1 MPGNDQM
8 PDMLYQ
14 AAVTLIGSNAKLPWT
29 ELLERQ
35 LKVWPLRQGT
45 MGRFITDLALE
56 LPEAFLLALAGE
68 AENDYLINLALS
80 ELQAPEAHAR
90 PSVHLCL
97 AICDL
102 LFGREIPGALDVND
116 LRLVQVHA
124 LTLEGDAPL
133 PLRTLHMAPTLWSVL
148 CDRQTLW
155 PGCSRLAPGERHLL
169 PRQLRRQLPH
179 LATLLTKGD
188 IRGVIIRGHPGSGRA
203 LMAAELGEILGLT
216 CVEVPS
222 HIWTESRSF
231 TLACRYGQW
240 FCSLR
245 PVLSAGETWSI
256 PDSATP
262 MPFAVLA
269 GTDGTIS
276 GRNLL
281 EIELSL
287 PDEAERRTIW
297 SMHIHDPDLVN
308 QVTESAL
315 LSGTA
320 IAQVARNATLAAQ
333 QAEEPLGLQHIA
345 RARKILS
352 AEQLRLLAQPVWRTV
367 TREAVVLPAMVEA
380 AIDQF
385 IARVRRRES
394 IWDGLGIT
402 LQASRNTGLRALF
415 VGESGTG
422 KTLAASYVATVL
434 GAPLY
439 RADLASIMNKYIGES
454 EKNLGALLDHAAAA
468 DVVLLFDEADSLFG
482 RRTDAKQTGERYAN
496 MLTNFL
502 LTRIEN
508 HPGVVIL
515 TTNSRER
522 IDGAFT
528 RRIDVVVEFPLPAFE
543 ERLRLWQSHLGA
555 RSPGD
560 ALCKSLAGY
569 CDLSGGQI
577 RNAVLT
583 AAGNS
588 AATDAEPIDIRLIIA
603 ALEREYQ
610 KLGRALPAQLAVL
623 GE

>member
-1 MPGNDQM
+1 M
-8 PDMLYQ
+8 
-14 AAVTLIGSNAKLPWT
+14 
-29 ELLERQ
+29 
-35 LKVWPLRQGT
+35 
-45 MGRFITDLALE
+45 
-56 LPEAFLLALAGE
+56 
-68 AENDYLINLALS
+68 
-80 ELQAPEAHAR
+80 
-90 PSVHLCL
+90 
-97 AICDL
+97 
-102 LFGREIPGALDVND
+102 
-116 LRLVQVHA
+116 
-124 LTLEGDAPL
+124 
-133 PLRTLHMAPTLWSVL
+133 
-148 CDRQTLW
+148 
-155 PGCSRLAPGERHLL
+155 
-169 PRQLRRQLPH
+169 
-179 LATLLTKGD
+179 
-188 IRGVIIRGHPGSGRA
+188 
-203 LMAAELGEILGLT
+203 T
-216 CVEVPS
+216 CVEVPV
-222 HIWTESRSF
+222 HIWEQNRSF
-231 TLACRYGQW
+231 ALACRYGRW
-240 FCSLR
+240 LCVLR
-245 PVLSAGETWSI
+245 PSVSAGETWSL
-256 PDSATP
+256 PDNTSR
-262 MPFAVLA
+262 MPFTVLA

-281 EIELSL
+281 EIELAL
-287 PDEAERRTIW
+287 PDEVERRKIW
-297 SMHIHDPDLVN
+297 SLHVDDPELVN
-308 QVTESAL
+308 RVAESAL

-320 IAQVARNATLAAQ
+320 IARVARNAMLAAQ
-333 QAEEPLGLQHIA
+333 QAGAPLDLQTIA
-345 RARKILS
+345 RARKTLGV
-352 AEQLRLLAQPVWRTV
+352 EPLRQLAQPVSREV
-367 TREAVVLPAMVEA
+367 PREAVILPALVEE

-385 IARVRRRES
+385 ITRIRRRES
-394 IWDGLGIT
+394 IWTGLGIT

-422 KTLAASYVATVL
+422 KTLAASYVATEL

-482 RRTDAKQTGERYAN
+482 RRSDAKQTGERYAN

-543 ERLRLWQSHLGA
+543 ERLRLWHSHLGE

-577 RNAVLT
+577 RNAVLA

-588 AATDAEPIDIRLIIA
+588 VTTDAEPIDIRLIVA
-603 ALEREYQ
+603 ALKREYQ
-610 KLGRALPAQLAVL
+610 KMGRALPTQLAVL